1 MADDHDKPAILS
13 RYWQATGRT
22 RIRSG
27 WFGVLVIE
35 VLQERVAMV
44 GKVCQH
50 QARWRRAPRGQVVTF
65 GQAGAVRAHA
75 AELPDP
81 HRYDFVRRG

>member
-1 MADDHDKPAILS
+1 MAEQDNPATLT
-13 RYWQATGRT
+13 RYWQPTGRT

-27 WFGVLVIE
+27 WLGVLVIE
-35 VLQERVAMV
+35 VLQERVAMA
-44 GKVCQH
+44 GKRCER

-75 AELPDP
+75 GEIIDTERQYA
-81 HRYDFVRRG
+81 FTRRG